1 MWLSRLIPR
10 SHWWGKGETIGVE
23 QVFKSSPL
31 HSLQC
36 GDHTQR
42 SPDQKK
48 AAQEFVSTTTDN

>member
-42 SPDQKK
+42 SPDQK
-48 AAQEFVSTTTDN
+48 AVQEFVSTADN